1 MSLSDYIL
9 HYLSIPGVF
18 FFLLVSL
25 AVVFLIHAILLIAAK
40 KQAVRYRPSD
50 RAFAMTDLY
59 NRYTERYYE
68 LMLSASSTLF
78 FTGIFFLIDFDYF
91 NASAGAWAFW
101 ENYRD
106 FILLAFIIVSIIL
119 ISIVDH
125 FFIPLRIIEKEEKST
140 LRLAG
145 MLYMLVIFAYIKF
158 IYLDNNYDAILIY
171 FITMII
177 GRFVYFDASF
187 KDFCQSMKEL
197 VDQIPILLLVLLSTA
212 LLALYGFKSGY
223 LLTANGVVVSMFLA
237 HFFVII
243 EIFVITRIRLPQ
255 KIADRIAGR
264 L

>member
-1 MSLSDYIL
+1 MSLSDYII
-9 HYLSIPGVF
+9 HYLSIPGIF

-25 AVVFLIHAILLIAAK
+25 AVVILIHTILLAAAR
-40 KQAVRYRPSD
+40 KQAVRYRQID
-50 RAFAMTDLY
+50 RAFAMTDLF

-68 LMLSASSTLF
+68 LMLSATSTLF

-91 NASAGAWAFW
+91 SVSAKTWAFW
-101 ENYRD
+101 ANYRD

-145 MLYMLVIFAYIKF
+145 MLYMLIIFAYIKF
-158 IYLDNNYDAILIY
+158 IYLDDNYDAILIY

-187 KDFCQSMKEL
+187 KDFCNSMKEL
-197 VDQIPILLLVLLSTA
+197 VDQLPILLLVLLSTA

-237 HFFVII
+237 HFFVIF
-243 EIFVITRIRLPQ
+243 EIFLITRVQLPQ
-255 KIADRIAGR
+255 KIAERIAGK

>member
-1 MSLSDYIL
+1 MLLTDYIR
-9 HYLSIPGVF
+9 HYLSVPDIF

-25 AVVFLIHAILLIAAK
+25 AVVFLIHVILLFAAR
-40 KQAVRYRPSD
+40 KQAVRYRKSD
-50 RAFAMTDLY
+50 RIFAMTDLY

-68 LMLSASSTLF
+68 LMLSATSTLF

-91 NASAGAWAFW
+91 SVSSRTWAFW

-106 FILLAFIIVSIIL
+106 FILLAFIIISIIL

-125 FFIPLRIIEKEEKST
+125 FFIPLRIIEREEKST

-145 MLYMLVIFAYIKF
+145 MLYMLIIFAYIKF
-158 IYLDNNYDAILIY
+158 IYLDDNYDAILIY
-171 FITMII
+171 FITMVI

-187 KDFCQSMKEL
+187 KDFCASMKEL
-197 VDQIPILLLVLLSTA
+197 ENQLPILGLVLLSTA

-223 LLTANGVVVSMFLA
+223 LLASNGVVVSMFLA
-237 HFFVII
+237 HFFVIF
-243 EIFVITRIRLPQ
+243 EIFLITRVRLPQ
-255 KIADRIAGR
+255 KAAEKIAEK

>member
-1 MSLSDYIL
+1 MLLPDYIR
-9 HYLSIPGVF
+9 HYLSLPGIF
-18 FFLLVSL
+18 FFFLVSL
-25 AVVFLIHAILLIAAK
+25 AVVFLIHAILLVAARK
-40 KQAVRYRPSD
+40 KATHYRKSD
-50 RAFAMTDLY
+50 RAFAMTDLFH
-59 NRYTERYYE
+59 RYTERYYE

-91 NASAGAWAFW
+91 NVSSRTWAFW

-106 FILLAFIIVSIIL
+106 FILLAFIVVSIIL

-140 LRLAG
+140 LRMAG
-145 MLYMLVIFAYIKF
+145 MLYMLIIFAYIKF

-197 VDQIPILLLVLLSTA
+197 VDQLPILLLVLLSTA

-237 HFFVII
+237 HFFVIV
-243 EIFVITRIRLPQ
+243 EIFLITRVRLPE

>member
-1 MSLSDYIL
+1 MYLTDYIR
-9 HYLSIPGVF
+9 HYLSFPGLL

-25 AVVFLIHAILLIAAK
+25 AVVILIHVILLIAAK
-40 KQAVRYRPSD
+40 NKAMHYRQSD
-50 RAFAMTDLY
+50 RVFAMTDLF

-68 LMLSASSTLF
+68 LMLSATSTLF

-91 NASAGAWAFW
+91 SVSARTWAFW
-101 ENYRD
+101 ESYRD

-125 FFIPLRIIEKEEKST
+125 FFIPLRIIEKEEKSA
-140 LRLAG
+140 LRMAG
-145 MLYMLVIFAYIKF
+145 MLIIFAYIKF
-158 IYLDNNYDAILIY
+158 IYLDDNYDAILFY

-187 KDFCQSMKEL
+187 KDFCISMKEL
-197 VDQIPILLLVLLSTA
+197 VNQLPILLLVLLSTA

-223 LLTANGVVVSMFLA
+223 LLTSNGVVVSMFLA
-237 HFFVII
+237 HFFVIL
-243 EIFVITRIRLPQ
+243 EIFLITRVRLPQ
-255 KIADRIAGR
+255 KIAEQIAGR

>member
-1 MSLSDYIL
+1 MLLPDYIR
-9 HYLSIPGVF
+9 HYLSLPGLL

-25 AVVFLIHAILLIAAK
+25 AVVILIHAILLTAAR
-40 KQAVRYRPSD
+40 KQAMHYLRSD
-50 RAFAMTDLY
+50 RAVAITDLF

-68 LMLSASSTLF
+68 LMLSATSTLF

-91 NASAGAWAFW
+91 SVSAGAWQFW

-158 IYLDNNYDAILIY
+158 IYLDDNYDAILFY
-171 FITMII
+171 FITMIL
-177 GRFVYFDASF
+177 GRFVYLDASF
-187 KDFCQSMKEL
+187 KDFCISMKAL
-197 VDQIPILLLVLLSTA
+197 ASQLPILLLVLLSTA

-237 HFFVII
+237 HFFVIL
-243 EIFVITRIRLPQ
+243 EIYLITRVSLPQ
-255 KIADRIAGR
+255 KIAERIAGR

>member
-1 MSLSDYIL
+1 MYLTDYIR
-9 HYLSIPGVF
+9 HYLSFPGLL

-25 AVVFLIHAILLIAAK
+25 AVVILIHVILLIAAK
-40 KQAVRYRPSD
+40 NKALHYRQSD
-50 RAFAMTDLY
+50 RVFAMTDLF

-91 NASAGAWAFW
+91 SASARTWAFW

-106 FILLAFIIVSIIL
+106 FILLSFIIVSIIL

-140 LRLAG
+140 LRMAG
-145 MLYMLVIFAYIKF
+145 MLYMLIIFAYIKF
-158 IYLDNNYDAILIY
+158 IYLDDNYDAILFY

-187 KDFCQSMKEL
+187 KDFCISMKEL
-197 VDQIPILLLVLLSTA
+197 VSQFPILLLVLLSTA

-223 LLTANGVVVSMFLA
+223 LLTSNGVVVSMFLA
-237 HFFVII
+237 HFFVIL
-243 EIFVITRIRLPQ
+243 EIFLITRVRLPQ
-255 KIADRIAGR
+255 KIAEQIAGR